1 MRRIG
6 EYKKLF
12 GIEGVIDLKE
22 LKTIYR
28 NLIKEW
34 HPDKI
39 RDEALIEIADVKSKE
54 IIDGYHFLIS
64 IAPETKEAQLE
75 AYMETI
81 AESKIEDYRHKS
93 MTMEL
98 TFSNGDSYEY
108 FGVNQKFFN
117 KFHKAANQNNFA
129 RRNLYHSFLYRKAKK
144 ATKDE

>member
-1 MRRIG
+1 MKRIN

-12 GIEGVIDLKE
+12 NIEGDIDLKT
-22 LKTIYR
+22 LKSNYR

-39 RDEALIEIADVKSKE
+39 RDEAKMAIADVKSKE

-81 AESKIEDYRHKS
+81 ASSKIEDYRHKS

-98 TFSNGDSYEY
+98 TFSNGDTYEY

-117 KFHKAANQNNFA
+117 KFHRAANQNNFA
-129 RRNLYHSFLYRKAKK
+129 RRNLYHAFTYRKAKK
-144 ATKDE
+144 ATND